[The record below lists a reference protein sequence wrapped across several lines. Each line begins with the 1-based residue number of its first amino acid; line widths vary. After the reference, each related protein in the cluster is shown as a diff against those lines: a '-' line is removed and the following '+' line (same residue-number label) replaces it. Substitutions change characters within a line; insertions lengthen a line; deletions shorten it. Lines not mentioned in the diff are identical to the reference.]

1 MLLHARSPSAL
12 ALGSSQMIFV
22 QVCSLIF
29 LALLKE
35 TDMITPEEAY
45 RLIKKKYPDKFY
57 GIL

>member
-1 MLLHARSPSAL
+1 
-12 ALGSSQMIFV
+12 MIFV